1 MEQWAA
7 DIAAPREQF
16 LRVRC
21 LAHLSRGHF
30 LPEPEPWTF
39 KMSFELS
46 AFANYVTYI
55 CKNLSL
61 SLSLCV
67 MSTLHI
73 VMHLFSVHIICQNLK
88 KCPGH
93 LCHTCVCVCVC
104 VCMLVPCCICAL
116 DPGLYKNVKHFR
128 FILGVLLFS
137 TNEKNFSFS
146 LFPFIFNVDLKLYFF
161 YTHL

>member
-1 MEQWAA
+1 MCS
-7 DIAAPREQF
+7 
-16 LRVRC
+16 L
-21 LAHLSRGHF
+21 HLTHPSGAVGSRHCGAQGAVF
-30 LPEPEPWTF
+30 EGSVPCSPQSWTLPAGAEPWTF

-61 SLSLCV
+61 SLSLYVCV

-93 LCHTCVCVCVC
+93 LCHTCVCVYACS
-104 VCMLVPCCICAL
+104 MLHLCSRSRP
-116 DPGLYKNVKHFR
+116 LYKCKTFQ
-128 FILGVLLFS
+128 IYTGC
-137 TNEKNFSFS
+137 TT
-146 LFPFIFNVDLKLYFF
+146 FF
-161 YTHL
+161 DK

>member
-61 SLSLCV
+61 SLSLYVCV

-93 LCHTCVCVCVC
+93 LCHTCVCVYACS
-104 VCMLVPCCICAL
+104 MLHLCSRSRP
-116 DPGLYKNVKHFR
+116 LYKCKTFQ
-128 FILGVLLFS
+128 IYTGC
-137 TNEKNFSFS
+137 TT
-146 LFPFIFNVDLKLYFF
+146 FF
-161 YTHL
+161 DK

>member
-55 CKNLSL
+55 CKNLSV
-61 SLSLCV
+61 CV

-88 KCPGH
+88 KMPWTPMSH
-93 LCHTCVCVCVC
+93 LCVCVC

-116 DPGLYKNVKHFR
+116 DPGLYTNVKHFR

-137 TNEKNFSFS
+137 TNEKNFYFS
-146 LFPFIFNVDLKLYFF
+146 LFPFIFNVTLNCIFF
-161 YTHL
+161 FTHL

>member
-55 CKNLSL
+55 CKNLSV
-61 SLSLCV
+61 CV

-88 KCPGH
+88 KMPW
-93 LCHTCVCVCVC
+93 TPVTPVCVCVC
-104 VCMLVPCCICAL
+104 VYACSMLHLCSRSRP
-116 DPGLYKNVKHFR
+116 LYKCKTFQ
-128 FILGVLLFS
+128 IYTGC
-137 TNEKNFSFS
+137 TT
-146 LFPFIFNVDLKLYFF
+146 FF
-161 YTHL
+161 DK

>member
-61 SLSLCV
+61 SLSVCYVYPSHCYAFIFCAYYLPKSKKMPWTP
-67 MSTLHI
+67 MS
-73 VMHLFSVHIICQNLK
+73 HL
-88 KCPGH
+88 
-93 LCHTCVCVCVC
+93 CVCVCVC

-146 LFPFIFNVDLKLYFF
+146 LFPFIFNVGSI
-161 YTHL
+161 